1 MRPTNSFNNPLRLQG
16 SRRSSLRSAFSLI
29 ELTLC
34 IIIMS
39 TLSGIAIPRF
49 ANSIS
54 NQRANATANRIAA
67 DLARA
72 QRYAK
77 YSSTATTISFTASQN
92 SYQIVGMKDIDR
104 AGNTYTIK
112 LSDRPY
118 KATIT
123 SATFGTDANLIFNGF
138 GVPDSAG
145 SVAIQ
150 VGSFTKTISV
160 AANTGQVT
168 IQ

>member
-1 MRPTNSFNNPLRLQG
+1 MRLASSFNITGKLRIHRR
-16 SRRSSLRSAFSLI
+16 SRRAAFSLV
-29 ELTLC
+29 ELALV

-54 NQRANATANRIAA
+54 NQRANATATRLAA
-67 DLARA
+67 DFARA

-77 YSSTATTISFTASQN
+77 YSSTSQSISFNTSQN

-112 LSDRPY
+112 LAERPY

-123 SATFGTDANLIFNGF
+123 SASFGGDAILIFNGF

-145 SVAIQ
+145 SVVIQ

-160 AANTGQVT
+160 AVNTGAVT